1 VSLVNVFEKGGAAV
15 DNKIICEHRTYTDV
29 MKTHDHRFVQLILP
43 LQGVLNI
50 KTDGKEL
57 KLDEAHLF
65 LLPPS
70 CQHTFWAKQNNKFL
84 VLDIPQFM
92 FQLGGLDNFPGGQN
106 YEMDEKWKAIRF
118 LLLSEADQGKIES
131 SRISSLFRFFNT
143 YLTEYQIPDS
153 VKYIQKFYNEQIS
166 LEKLAS
172 LEHYTVSYFC
182 SWFKGIMNCTP
193 MAYLKKVR
201 IQQSKQL
208 LLGTSLNI
216 LQIAWEVGYVHQSSL
231 DRVFKEIEGITPAEY
246 RRNNMKIS

>member
-1 VSLVNVFEKGGAAV
+1 M
-15 DNKIICEHRTYTDV
+15 DNRIICENRTYTDIIN
-29 MKTHDHRFVQLILP
+29 THDHNFVQLIIP

-57 KLDEAHLF
+57 ELGEDHLF
-65 LLPPS
+65 LLPPY

-84 VLDIPQFM
+84 VLDIPRFM
-92 FQLGGLDNFPGGQN
+92 FQLGILDNFPSGQN

-118 LLLSEADQGKIES
+118 LLLSETGQGKIES
-131 SRISSLFRFFNT
+131 SRISSLFHFFNT
-143 YLTEYQIPDS
+143 YLTEYQVPDS
-153 VKYIQKFYNEQIS
+153 VKYIHKFYNEQIS

-182 SWFKGIMNCTP
+182 SWFKGIMHCTP

-208 LLGTSLNI
+208 LLDTSLNI
-216 LQIAWEVGYVHQSSL
+216 SQISCEVGYVHQSSL
-231 DRVFKEIEGITPAEY
+231 NRVFKEIEGITPAEY
-246 RRNNMKIS
+246 RRNNVKIC

>member
-1 VSLVNVFEKGGAAV
+1 M

-50 KTDGKEL
+50 RTDAKEL
-57 KLDEAHLF
+57 KLDEGHLF

-92 FQLGGLDNFPGGQN
+92 FQLGELDNFPGGQN

-118 LLLSEADQGKIES
+118 LLLSEVDQDEIES
-131 SRISSLFRFFNT
+131 SRISSLFHYFNT
-143 YLTEYQIPDS
+143 FLTEYQIPDS
-153 VKYIQKFYNEQIS
+153 VKYIQQFYNEEIS

-172 LEHYTVSYFC
+172 LEHYTVNYFC

-193 MAYLKKVR
+193 MAYLKRVR

-208 LLGTSLNI
+208 LLETSLNI

-231 DRVFKEIEGITPAEY
+231 NRVFKEIEGITPAEY